1 MINKNFLLILVGLPS
16 SGKTTIAEILKDLIE
31 RKNKNF
37 QVKIVDPDKIRN
49 SISPNKFNHQKE
61 QLVREKSLNDIRS
74 GLNQGF
80 IVISDDLNYYTS
92 MRHDLKQIAEENNV
106 TYFILHIAT
115 PLQICIEWNKKRGEP
130 IPQEVIYKIDEK
142 FDSFNNYNWDNPIQ
156 IIDPSKFDDLKQ
168 NINKLINKIERNL
181 RIIRLDSFQKGEKT
195 DKEQYHEILD
205 RITRIVIGNII
216 KNDNYHAFIKR
227 ISRIRKEFIK
237 KNLKKVMTET
247 QISESFLK
255 FIKRNLNTEFP

>member
-31 RKNKNF
+31 KKYKNF

-61 QLVREKSLNDIRS
+61 QSVREKSLNDIRS

-92 MRHDLKQIAEENNV
+92 MRHDLKQIAEENIIN
-106 TYFILHIAT
+106 YFILHIAT
-115 PLQICIEWNKKRGEP
+115 PLQKCIEWNKERGEP
-130 IPQEVIYKIDEK
+130 IPQDVIYKINEK
-142 FDSFNNYNWDNPIQ
+142 FDSFNNYNWDIPIQ
-156 IIDPSKFDDLKQ
+156 IIDPSKFDDLKGS
-168 NINKLINKIERNL
+168 IGKLINVIERNL
-181 RIIRLDSFQKGEKT
+181 RNIPLDSYHKGEKT
-195 DKEQYHEILD
+195 DKEQYHETLD

-216 KNDNYHAFIKR
+216 KNDNYHPFIKK
-227 ISRIRKEFIK
+227 ISKMRKEFVK

-247 QISESFLK
+247 QISENFLK
-255 FIKRNLNTEFP
+255 FIKRYLNSKFS

>member
-16 SGKTTIAEILKDLIE
+16 SGKTTIAEIIKDLIE
-31 RKNKNF
+31 KKYKNF

-61 QLVREKSLNDIRS
+61 QLVREKSLKEIRS
-74 GLNQGF
+74 GLYQGF

-92 MRHDLKQIAEENNV
+92 MRHDLKQIAEENNIN
-106 TYFILHIAT
+106 YFILYIAT

-130 IPQEVIYKIDEK
+130 IPQDVIYKIDER

-156 IIDPSKFDDLKQ
+156 IIDPSKSDDLEDSISKVI
-168 NINKLINKIERNL
+168 NIIERNL
-181 RIIRLDSFQKGEKT
+181 RIIPLDSCHKGEKT
-195 DKEQYHEILD
+195 DKEQYHETLD

-216 KNDNYHAFIKR
+216 KNDNYHPFLKK
-227 ISRIRKEFIK
+227 ISKIRKEFIK

-255 FIKRNLNTEFP
+255 FIKRYLNTEFP